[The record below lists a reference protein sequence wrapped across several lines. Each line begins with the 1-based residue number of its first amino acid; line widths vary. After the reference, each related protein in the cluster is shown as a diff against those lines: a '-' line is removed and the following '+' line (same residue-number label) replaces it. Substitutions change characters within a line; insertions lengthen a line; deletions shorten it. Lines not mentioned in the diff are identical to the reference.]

1 MIDIAI
7 LRANPEAV
15 KENMEKKYQHHK
27 LHIVDEVLAVDKECR
42 EFVTKGSELRGRK
55 NDLSKQIGIFFK
67 NKEIDKANA
76 AKAEIAEIDNQL
88 KELEI
93 KNRWKSRGMR

>member
-42 EFVTKGSELRGRK
+42 
-55 NDLSKQIGIFFK
+55 
-67 NKEIDKANA
+67 
-76 AKAEIAEIDNQL
+76 
-88 KELEI
+88 
-93 KNRWKSRGMR
+93 